1 MQTRITIENLS
12 FHYQPGK
19 PVFEQ
24 LNFRAT
30 SGEVLCLLGPNGTG
44 KSTLIKCLGGLLR
57 PQAGRALL
65 NGRPLTELKPAAIAR
80 LIGYVPQGQPSVF
93 PFLVRDVVV
102 MGRAA
107 HLNAVS
113 SPSYSDYTIAEDAMA
128 SVGISHVADNPCNAI
143 SSGEWQLVLIARA
156 LTQMPQILLLD
167 EPTSHL
173 DLGKQMRIL
182 KVIMDLAASGL
193 TIVMAT
199 HFPNHALLAAQRVAI
214 LKDRRLIAMGSPDE
228 VITPDNLWEAY
239 GLEVRILR
247 IGDGIGRAI
256 CVPMVNSGAVQAGPG
271 VPIGQEDTLPR

>member
-1 MQTRITIENLS
+1 MQTRIAVESLS
-12 FHYQPGK
+12 FHYLPGK

-24 LNFRAT
+24 LNF
-30 SGEVLCLLGPNGTG
+30 SVVGGEVLCLLGPNGTG

-57 PQAGRALL
+57 AQSGSVLL
-65 NGRPLTELKPAAIAR
+65 DGKELTQLNPSSIAR

-113 SPSYSDYTIAEDAMA
+113 SPSRADYAIAEDAMA
-128 SVGISHVADNPCNAI
+128 LVGITHIADNPCNAI

-156 LTQMPQILLLD
+156 LTQRPQILLLD

-182 KVIMDLAASGL
+182 KVIMDLASSGL

-199 HFPNHALLAAQRVAI
+199 HFPDHALLAGQRVAI
-214 LKDRRLIAMGSPDE
+214 LKNKRLIAMGPPGE
-228 VITPDNLWEAY
+228 VVTSANLQEAY
-239 GLEVRILR
+239 GIAVRIVR
-247 IGDGIGRAI
+247 VGEGIGRTI
-256 CVPMVNSGAVQAGPG
+256 CVPMVGHDAAQEVPG
-271 VPIGQEDTLPR
+271 KPLS